1 MNIKKCLIYERTL
14 IFMKDGFIRCGCAV
28 PDLKVADCEY
38 NAEQIINAVKE
49 AAANGCSLL
58 TLPELCITGYTCGDL
73 FLSKVLL
80 DGAEKALFHILEETK
95 DLEIIFI
102 AGLPLSYSGKLYNC
116 AAICLKGRVLGFVPK
131 RNIPNYSEFYEARHF
146 TPWDGGNSLVSIP
159 RFNTRMGEM
168 LFGSYDDPDFV
179 FGVEICE
186 DLWVPSSPSEELAL
200 NGALIICNP
209 SASDEV
215 IGKKEYRRK
224 LVEMQS
230 AKLVCGYV
238 YTDCG
243 FGESTQD
250 MIFSGHSLI
259 CENGTRLTESKP
271 FSNGIIY
278 GDIDLEKLAGERR
291 RMNTYPGTSGDNT
304 IDVRMFSLKVP
315 ELKLC
320 RRFAPMPFVP
330 ADRNDLAARCEEIL
344 TMQATGLATRLRHIH
359 GKTAVIGLSGGLD
372 STLALIV
379 TVHAFDMLQLD
390 RKGIIA
396 VTMPCFGTTKRTKS
410 NALTLAEAYGAEIRE
425 IDISASVRQH
435 FRDIG
440 QSEDV
445 HDVSYENGQARERTQ
460 VIMDIANMTGGI
472 VIGTGD
478 LSELALGW
486 ATYNGDHM
494 SMYGVNCSIPKT
506 LVRHLVS
513 YEADRVSGE
522 LSAVLKDILDTPV
535 SPELLP
541 PAEDGTISQKTEDIV
556 GPYELHDFFLYYMVR
571 CGFSPKKIFRIA
583 KIAFEGAY
591 PDDVILKWLKI
602 FVRRFFA
609 QQFKR
614 SCLPDGPKVGSVT
627 LSPRGDWR
635 MPSDA
640 SAALWQKELE
650 DIKVN

>member
-1 MNIKKCLIYERTL
+1 
-14 IFMKDGFIRCGCAV
+14 MKDGFIRCGCAV

-80 DGAEKALFHILEETK
+80 EGAEKALLHILEETK

-102 AGLPLSYSGKLYNC
+102 AGLPLSHSGKLYNC
-116 AAICLKGRVLGFVPK
+116 SAVCLRGRVLGFVPK

-146 TPWDGGNSLVSIP
+146 TPWDGRDSFADIR
-159 RFNTRMGEM
+159 RFNAPMGEM
-168 LFGSYDDPDFV
+168 LFGSFDDPDFV

-186 DLWVPSSPSEELAL
+186 DLWVPRSPSEELAV

-250 MIFSGHSLI
+250 MVFSGHSLI
-259 CENGTRLTESKP
+259 CENGTRLCESKP
-271 FSNGIIY
+271 FESGIIY
-278 GDIDLEKLAGERR
+278 GDIDLEKLSGERR
-291 RMNTYPGTSGDNT
+291 RMNTYPQAPENNSLSERIMYFNLNT
-304 IDVRMFSLKVP
+304 PDI
-315 ELKLC
+315 KLC
-320 RRFAPMPFVP
+320 RKFAPMPFVP

-410 NALTLAEAYGAEIRE
+410 NALTLAEAYGASIRE

-513 YEADRVSGE
+513 YEAERVSGE
-522 LSAVLKDILDTPV
+522 LSAVLRDILDTPV

-591 PDDVILKWLKI
+591 PDEVILKWLKI

-640 SAALWQKELE
+640 SSALWLKELE
-650 DIKVN
+650 DIKLN